1 MGNKT
6 EEKTNFFLKHIK
18 LSIILIYNFGNVII
32 AAIVYSLVPFLVG
45 YPNEVMQVNSNKIGI
60 SISMQYI
67 FIDSVAVIFGT
78 LILLYLLKG
87 IDGWQSAKISG
98 DQERLKRIRTQCI
111 NTPYNIYLIQF
122 GLLGLTTVLI
132 GIIVSMADGFA
143 LFPFIKIVSVVFAFC
158 ALASVFSHI
167 FTKRILTVILTRTY
181 NGDVLSGRRVGIKNK
196 IFLQILP
203 MFIVGML
210 FLALF
215 SYTNHA
221 EQIGN
226 ITCDSLRTQL
236 NDLLSKNA
244 EFQSTSELF
253 NSMKQIK
260 AKEVT
265 TGYYAVN
272 KSTGKITVS
281 DNFTPDVFFEYFAQ
295 KPIQGYRVYGLTN
308 EIQGV
313 EAKAKINGNDY
324 YVGIRV
330 DNYSNKNI
338 QIFLVVFFILLG
350 LNILILY
357 YFSKSL
363 TDEVDLIAKSLTEI
377 SEDERLERNKK
388 LSIISNDEL
397 ADMGIAFNKIRE
409 RELEYD
415 KLKNEFIAN
424 ISHELRTP
432 ISIIFSSVQLMELY
446 EKEPSEI
453 NVENSKKRLSSIKQN
468 SLRLIRLINNIIDIT
483 RVDSGFIEMNLQK
496 MDIISFVHRIVI
508 SVREHAKNKGIHLS
522 FHSDTDIKQI
532 VFDPDKIEA
541 IILNLLSNAIKFSY
555 EGGKISLNMTDMG
568 ESVVISVKDTGIGI
582 PEDMKEIIF
591 ERFRRV
597 DQSII
602 RSFEG
607 SGIGL
612 SLTKSYVELHK
623 GKISVESE
631 ENKGSEF
638 IIELPADLVPVENKI
653 KSKNNYNA
661 SSNNG
666 ISRINIEFSDIYEL
680 HKNKNDKGNNS

>member
-1 MGNKT
+1 MENKT

-45 YPNEVMQVNSNKIGI
+45 YPSEVMRVNSNKIGI
-60 SISMQYI
+60 SIGMQYV

-78 LILLYLLKG
+78 LVLLYLLKG

-122 GLLGLTTVLI
+122 GFLGLTTVLI
-132 GIIVSMADGFA
+132 GIVVSMADGFS

-167 FTKRILTVILTRTY
+167 FTKRILTGILKRTY

-215 SYTNHA
+215 SYTSHA
-221 EQIGN
+221 VEIGN

-244 EFQSTSELF
+244 KFQSTSELF
-253 NSMKQIK
+253 NSLKQIK

-313 EAKAKINGNDY
+313 EAEATINGNDY

-338 QIFLVVFFILLG
+338 QIFLIVFFILLG

-363 TDEVDLIAKSLTEI
+363 TDEVDLISKSLTEI

-597 DQSII
+597 DQSIV

-638 IIELPADLVPVENKI
+638 IVELPADLEPVENKI

-680 HKNKNDKGNNS
+680 HKNKNDK